1 MHTHN
6 TIGDASV
13 GVSVQ
18 AGTITGG
25 VSFYTLP
32 PEPPPPRQLPP
43 PPVWWVDRESDLA
56 LLHQRASTGTG
67 TRVIAVHGP
76 AGAGTTALA
85 SRVLHELQPSYPGGQ
100 LYVDMRG
107 GEPDGP
113 LTAGRAL
120 GRLLR
125 SVRPGPPPTGTD
137 ERAAWWRSAAAGRAP
152 MCLLL
157 DNAVDAAAVRAC
169 LPGGIGHLVLV
180 TSRRPLTDLGADGAH
195 FHQLGPLP
203 PDAAYRYLADRSGA
217 ARLRADPRA
226 AEQLVEL
233 AAGLPAALA
242 MTAAQLSLH
251 PLRPLSGLA
260 RALTDTHR
268 RAAPTPHAHP
278 SLGAI
283 LTTHFDTAYARLDPD
298 TAQTCRGLG
307 RLPVHDIDASLVA
320 AVRDITPE
328 EATGHLTALVAGGL
342 MEHTGEG
349 EQQGARCRFGSPEL
363 RERVLDLARG
373 EETDGEADQVLGR
386 ALGWALAAAVEA
398 DKLVTESHYLT
409 LGISSAGLPHTP
421 RYPVVHP
428 GADAA
433 LGWLTAQSESL
444 LALVRVGAQARQHAY
459 VWRLVYSMWPW
470 WRAASSNEDWTEI
483 HALALESVGH
493 DPSAGELAERHLMNT
508 YGLGLRNAGD
518 PIAVRIF
525 TQVWGMAQRAGDALG
540 EAQALYELG
549 ATHLTNND
557 AMEAV
562 PLLERARN
570 IRVEREYG
578 RGVALTDILL
588 GQAALRL
595 DPADV
600 DHALRRFR
608 DARSGLVEVDAH
620 DAARALA
627 WQGRTQIRAGD
638 VQAGESALRTAMQ
651 EFLDARAPHQ
661 AARTCEWLGDAAE
674 GDGRLS
680 EAQNYY
686 SEALTHYLRVDAAA
700 ADRVRERLARVG
712 RPGQA

>member
-6 TIGDASV
+6 TVGDASV

-32 PEPPPPRQLPP
+32 PEPPPPRQLPLP
-43 PPVWWVDRESDLA
+43 PAWWVDRETDLA

-85 SRVLHELQPSYPGGQ
+85 SRVLHELQPTYPGGQ

-125 SVRPGPPPTGTD
+125 SVRPGPPPDGTD
-137 ERAAWWRSAAAGRAP
+137 ERAAWWRSAAADRAP

-169 LPGGIGHLVLV
+169 LPGGIGHLVIV
-180 TSRRPLTDLGADGAH
+180 TSRRPLADLGADGAYLH
-195 FHQLGPLP
+195 RLGPLP
-203 PDAAYRYLADRSGA
+203 PDAAYRYLADRSGE

-226 AEQLVEL
+226 AEQLVQL
-233 AAGLPAALA
+233 AGGLPAALA
-242 MTAAQLSLH
+242 MTAAQLSLD

-260 RALTDTHR
+260 RALADTQR

-283 LTTHFDTAYARLDPD
+283 LTTHLDTAYARLDPD
-298 TAQTCRGLG
+298 TAQTCRDLG
-307 RLPVHDIDASLVA
+307 RLPVHDIDATLAA

-328 EATGHLTALVAGGL
+328 EATGHLTALAAGGL
-342 MEHTGEG
+342 LEHPSER
-349 EQQGARCRFGSPEL
+349 EQHGTRYRFGSPEL

-421 RYPVVHP
+421 RHPVVHP
-428 GADAA
+428 DADAA
-433 LGWLTAQSESL
+433 LGWLTARSESL
-444 LALVRVGAQARQHAY
+444 LALVRSGAQASQHAY

-470 WRAASSNEDWTEI
+470 WRAASSNEDWAEL
-483 HALALESVGH
+483 HALALESVDH
-493 DPSAGELAERHLMNT
+493 DPTAGELAERHLMNT

-549 ATHLTNND
+549 ATHLVNDD

-562 PLLERARN
+562 PLLERARR
-570 IRVEREYG
+570 IRVERGYG
-578 RGVALTDILL
+578 RGVALADILL
-588 GQAALRL
+588 GQADLHLARVDQALHRFQG
-595 DPADV
+595 ARA
-600 DHALRRFR
+600 AL
-608 DARSGLVEVDAH
+608 LVVDAH

-627 WQGRTQIRAGD
+627 WQGRTHLKAGD
-638 VQAGESALRTAMQ
+638 VPAGEAALRTAED
-651 EFLDARAPHQ
+651 EFLAARSPHQ
-661 AARTCEWLGDAAE
+661 AGRALEWAGNAAE
-674 GDGRLS
+674 EGGRLPD
-680 EAQNYY
+680 ARIFYDQ
-686 SEALTHYLRVDAAA
+686 ALTHYLPVDAAA
-700 ADRVRERLARVG
+700 ADRVREALGRLA
-712 RPGQA
+712 

>member
-6 TIGDASV
+6 TVGDASV

-32 PEPPPPRQLPP
+32 PEPPPPRQLPLP
-43 PPVWWVDRESDLA
+43 PAWWVDRESDLA
-56 LLHQRASTGTG
+56 LLHQRASTGA
-67 TRVIAVHGP
+67 RVIAVHGP

-85 SRVLHELQPSYPGGQ
+85 SRVLHELQASYPGGQ

-125 SVRPGPPPTGTD
+125 SVRPGPPPNGTD
-137 ERAAWWRSAAAGRAP
+137 ERAAWWRSATAGRAP

-180 TSRRPLTDLGADGAH
+180 TSRRPLAELGADGAYL
-195 FHQLGPLP
+195 HQLGPLP
-203 PDAAYRYLADRSGA
+203 PDAAYRYLAYRSGE

-226 AEQLVEL
+226 AEQLVQL

-260 RALTDTHR
+260 RALTDTHH
-268 RAAPTPHAHP
+268 RAAPNSHTRP
-278 SLGAI
+278 SLGVIMTA
-283 LTTHFDTAYARLDPD
+283 HFDTAYAGLDPN
-298 TAQTCRGLG
+298 TARTCRDLG
-307 RLPVHDIDASLVA
+307 RLPVHDIDAALVA

-328 EATGHLTALVAGGL
+328 EAAGHLTALVAAGL
-342 MEHTGEG
+342 MEHLGER
-349 EQQGARCRFGSPEL
+349 EQQGARYRFRSPEL
-363 RERVLDLARG
+363 RERMLDLARG
-373 EETDGEADQVLGR
+373 KEPDGEADQVLGR
-386 ALGWALAAAVEA
+386 ALGWALSAAVAA

-409 LGISSAGLPHTP
+409 LGISSTGLPHTP
-421 RYPVVHP
+421 RHPVVHSD
-428 GADAA
+428 ADAA
-433 LGWLTAQSESL
+433 LGWLTAQSENL
-444 LALVRVGAQARQHAY
+444 LALVRAGAQASQHAY

-470 WRAASSNEDWTEI
+470 WRAASSNEDWTEL
-483 HALALESVGH
+483 HVLALESVGD

-518 PIAVRIF
+518 PLAVRIF
-525 TQVWGMAQRAGDALG
+525 TRVWEMAQQAGDKLG
-540 EAQALYELG
+540 EAQALHELG

-562 PLLERARN
+562 PLLERARR

-588 GQAALRL
+588 GQAVLCL
-595 DPADV
+595 DLADV
-600 DHALRRFR
+600 DQALRRFR
-608 DARSGLVEVDAH
+608 DARTVLVEVDAH

-627 WQGRTQIRAGD
+627 WQGRTHLKAGD
-638 VQAGESALRTAMQ
+638 VPAGEAALRTAED
-651 EFLDARAPHQ
+651 EFLAARSPHQ
-661 AARTCEWLGDAAE
+661 AGRALEWAGNAAE
-674 GDGRLS
+674 EGGRLPD
-680 EAQNYY
+680 ARIFYDQ
-686 SEALTHYLRVDAAA
+686 ALTHYLPVDAAA
-700 ADRVRERLARVG
+700 ADRVREALGRLA
-712 RPGQA
+712 